1 MSLPATRRNK
11 KIIVLKYGHNNFRG
25 NFMFVFVIKN
35 IRLKKSLTIYQL
47 SKMTNIART
56 YLVELEN
63 NKKFNPSLKTM
74 YKIANALEVK
84 VDDLFYSELDIN
96 DLKEEMYRRID
107 EYGLDSKEVLEVSQV
122 IDLLINIKMKKD

>member
-1 MSLPATRRNK
+1 
-11 KIIVLKYGHNNFRG
+11 
-25 NFMFVFVIKN
+25 MFVFVIKN

-84 VDDLFYSELDIN
+84 VDDLFYSELDIDN
-96 DLKEEMYRRID
+96 LKEEMYRRID
-107 EYGLDSKEVLEVSQV
+107 EYGLRSKEAMEISQI
-122 IDLLINIKMKKD
+122 IDLLINIKMKD